1 MNWNDYEAVWQR
13 QELPVGA
20 DADLANLQ
28 SAFETKR
35 RKMAAVL
42 LARDWLE
49 IAACVVVAASLAAY
63 WHKIGRSAWPIG
75 MAIVLVLNVGV
86 VFLRERLR
94 ARRKHVGPDAS
105 LRTKIEADLAELRHQ
120 ARMVHLLWL
129 WYLGPCA
136 AAMAIQAW
144 VIVSHT
150 RSWDPLR
157 SPLSLIVIVGFIAAT
172 CGFAWAINR
181 RAVRLRIQP
190 RIAELEKLR
199 RSLLEQNGG
208 EAAAAVV
215 VRH

>member
-1 MNWNDYEAVWQR
+1 MNWNDYEAVWKR
-13 QELPVGA
+13 QKLPVGVE
-20 DADLANLQ
+20 ADLASLQ
-28 SAFETKR
+28 ATFEAKR
-35 RKMAAVL
+35 RKMTAVL
-42 LARDWLE
+42 LVRDWLE

-75 MAIVLVLNVGV
+75 VAILLVLNVAV
-86 VFLRERLR
+86 VFLRERRR
-94 ARRKHVGPDAS
+94 ARRTHLGSDAS
-105 LRTKIEADLAELRHQ
+105 LRKKIEADLAELRHQ
-120 ARMVHLLWL
+120 ARMVRRLWL

-136 AAMAIQAW
+136 AAMSIQAW

-150 RSWDPLR
+150 LSWDPLR
-157 SPLSLIVIVGFIAAT
+157 NPLSFVLIVGFIACV
-172 CGFAWAINR
+172 CGFAWVINR

-199 RSLLEQNGG
+199 QALLEQNGG